1 MAPTPVDPAA
11 AVKLWLKAANSGEA
25 SDKWGRVQRASWMVS
40 WLWIGRLKRNLFEK
54 LFRWILQSF
63 CAEAARSCVKGK
75 DANLLSL
82 VQFLFRD
89 FDLAVVPVATG
100 LHCIEPRLPESY
112 SSFVLGL
119 GSKAA
124 LAAYMTYRAGCRIPP
139 LGKDNSRCHHVL

>member
-63 CAEAARSCVKGK
+63 CAEAARNCVKGK

-100 LHCIEPRLPESY
+100 LHCIEP
-112 SSFVLGL
+112 
-119 GSKAA
+119 
-124 LAAYMTYRAGCRIPP
+124 
-139 LGKDNSRCHHVL
+139 

>member
-63 CAEAARSCVKGK
+63 CAEAARSCVEGK

-89 FDLAVVPVATG
+89 FDLAVVLLPLA
-100 LHCIEPRLPESY
+100 CIASSPDCQKVIVVLCLASDPRQPWLP
-112 SSFVLGL
+112 
-119 GSKAA
+119 
-124 LAAYMTYRAGCRIPP
+124 T
-139 LGKDNSRCHHVL
+139 